1 MTHSYI
7 LSIRQ
12 SFCEMFSW
20 VRRGPS
26 RVTNRETAAAEV
38 GTGEERQQGISFHQW
53 WVSPEKTG
61 TCGLWVRSARTV
73 SGKREGKR
81 GDSLR

>member
-53 WVSPEKTG
+53 WV
-61 TCGLWVRSARTV
+61 
-73 SGKREGKR
+73 
-81 GDSLR
+81 